1 MKKLYTAFLLVLL
14 AALLGVGIYS
24 LADQDAAGSASEKRE
39 FVKPEFSVRALLDG
53 TYIPALEQ
61 YYSDT
66 FPGRE
71 TLLNANQTLNKFYYY
86 SGSGEDSVLIVNQTD
101 AAANGGE
108 SLDAV
113 QKANGQT
120 APEAKPP
127 AQEAPAE
134 PPSDSTSVPS
144 DEPQPDET
152 DPAEPAGEEPTEPQP
167 EADPEIDT
175 PDESDASYAGSVVVV
190 GDRAM
195 EIPTRLDD
203 IITSYAA
210 AVGNLAKAL
219 GPDVRTISLG
229 TPNGGEFYSP
239 ESLHTGEHSQKD
251 MIDFCYSRM
260 DSGIV
265 TVDAYA
271 KLRAHTDEYIY
282 FRTDH
287 HWTQLGAYYAYTAF
301 CEATG
306 FDAVPLEQFQ
316 TGRYDTFLG
325 SMYTF
330 TKGYP
335 QSDVLKQHPDYLD
348 YYLPIAD
355 THARYYAD
363 GSLENGT
370 PVSVVYTQ
378 LDESVSN
385 KYLCFIGGDTPVC
398 IVESDVQGPTCIVL
412 KESYGN
418 AFVPFLTSHY
428 GRIIV
433 IDPREF
439 NQEGKPLD
447 LSVVDV
453 SFISL
458 KIVLP
463 AIQKL
468 LKPTGQVLCL
478 IKPQFEAGKENV
490 GKKGV
495 VRDPAVHAD
504 VLQNF
509 LALAD
514 SLHFTVR
521 NLTFSPVKGPEG
533 NIEFLAHLSMQPGQ
547 AQIPDVAALVAQAH
561 ETLKG

>member
-71 TLLNANQTLNKFYYY
+71 TLLNANRTLNKFYYY

-101 AAANGGE
+101 AAA
-108 SLDAV
+108 
-113 QKANGQT
+113 
-120 APEAKPP
+120 
-127 AQEAPAE
+127 
-134 PPSDSTSVPS
+134 
-144 DEPQPDET
+144 
-152 DPAEPAGEEPTEPQP
+152 
-167 EADPEIDT
+167 
-175 PDESDASYAGSVVVV
+175 
-190 GDRAM
+190 
-195 EIPTRLDD
+195 
-203 IITSYAA
+203 
-210 AVGNLAKAL
+210 VGNLAKAL
-219 GPDVRTISLG
+219 GPDVRTISLV

-251 MIDFCYSRM
+251 MIDFCYGRM
-260 DSGIV
+260 DSAIV

-301 CEATG
+301 CEAAG

-439 NQEGKPLD
+439 NQEGKPTLD
-447 LSVVDV
+447 LAAFAADQGVDD
-453 SFISL
+453 L
-458 KIVLP
+458 IVINYP
-463 AIQKL
+463 YMINSKA
-468 LKPTGQVLCL
+468 
-478 IKPQFEAGKENV
+478 F
-490 GKKGV
+490 
-495 VRDPAVHAD
+495 VRY
-504 VLQNF
+504 LN
-509 LALAD
+509 ALAG
-514 SLHFTVR
+514 
-521 NLTFSPVKGPEG
+521 VK
-533 NIEFLAHLSMQPGQ
+533 
-547 AQIPDVAALVAQAH
+547 
-561 ETLKG
+561 

>member
-1 MKKLYTAFLLVLL
+1 MKKIYRAMAGFFL
-14 AALLGVGIYS
+14 AALLAVGLAS
-24 LADQDAAGSASEKRE
+24 LFTTGSGTDGASTK
-39 FVKPEFSVRALLDG
+39 KPEFSMQALLDG
-53 TYIPALEQ
+53 TFISQLETYYANTFPMRDTLLKANRWLNGF
-61 YYSDT
+61 YYSS
-66 FPGRE
+66 
-71 TLLNANQTLNKFYYY
+71 A
-86 SGSGEDSVLIVNQTD
+86 GEDNILVLGGNTGAEQ
-101 AAANGGE
+101 GGE
-108 SLDAV
+108 SLAR
-113 QKANGQT
+113 QEYEKTGQT
-120 APEAKPP
+120 LENEPSSAQESSGDADIPGDVTGTEETLPENQNGDTQTPPEEATDAPEEETIPELDNP
-127 AQEAPAE
+127 DISEAQ
-134 PPSDSTSVPS
+134 
-144 DEPQPDET
+144 
-152 DPAEPAGEEPTEPQP
+152 
-167 EADPEIDT
+167 
-175 PDESDASYAGSVVVV
+175 YAGNVVIV
-190 GDRAM
+190 GNRAM
-195 EIPTRLDD
+195 EIPTATDSV
-203 IITSYAA
+203 IESYAKTVNA
-210 AVGNLAKAL
+210 LASAL
-219 GPDVRTISLG
+219 GKDVRTISLV

-251 MIDFCYSRM
+251 MIDFCYGQM

-301 CEATG
+301 CEAAG

-330 TKGYP
+330 TRGYP

-385 KYLCFIGGDTPVC
+385 KYLCFIGGDTPIC
-398 IVESDVQGPTCIVL
+398 IVESDVPGPTCIVL

-439 NQEGKPLD
+439 NRDGKPSLD
-447 LSVVDV
+447 LAAFAKEQGVNDC
-453 SFISL
+453 
-458 KIVLP
+458 IVLDYP
-463 AIQKL
+463 IML
-468 LKPTGQVLCL
+468 
-478 IKPQFEAGKENV
+478 NS
-490 GKKGV
+490 
-495 VRDPAVHAD
+495 
-504 VLQNF
+504 
-509 LALAD
+509 D
-514 SLHFTVR
+514 SYITWLER
-521 NLTFSPVKGPEG
+521 
-533 NIEFLAHLSMQPGQ
+533 
-547 AQIPDVAALVAQAH
+547 LVD
-561 ETLKG
+561 